1 MRSNTLAIA
10 KREFRGYFNSPVA
23 YVVICGVLLL
33 VGFLFFFFRPFFV
46 VGKATCRELFT
57 FIGMTFLFFAPA
69 VTMRLLAEERKSG
82 TIEILITMPVRDWE
96 VIIGKFLAA
105 LGLLVVLLLLTLP
118 FPITISKLGDLD
130 WGPVIGGYAGLFLEG
145 AAFLSIGL
153 LASSLT
159 EHQIVAFFGSLLT
172 GLAFYMMD
180 WSLPFLPS
188 TVASLVEYLS
198 FGYHFEGI
206 ARGVIDSRDVVYFL
220 SVTAVALG
228 LSFRQL
234 ESRKWK

>member
-1 MRSNTLAIA
+1 MASNTLAIA

-96 VIIGKFLAA
+96 VIVGKFLAA
-105 LGLLVVLLLLTLP
+105 LGLLVVLLILTLP
-118 FPITISKLGDLD
+118 FPITISQLGDLD
-130 WGPVIGGYAGLFLEG
+130 WGPVMGGYAGLFLEG
-145 AAFLSIGL
+145 AAFLAIGM

-159 EHQIVAFFGSLLT
+159 EHQIVAFFSALLT
-172 GLAFYMMD
+172 GLALYMMD
-180 WSLPFLPS
+180 WSLPFLPAG
-188 TVASLVEYLS
+188 VASIVEYLS

-206 ARGVIDSRDVVYFL
+206 ARGVIDTRDVVYFL
-220 SVTAVALG
+220 SVTALALG
-228 LSFRQL
+228 LTFRQL

>member
-1 MRSNTLAIA
+1 MASNTLVIA

-57 FIGMTFLFFAPA
+57 FIGMTLLFFAPA

-82 TIEILITMPVRDWE
+82 TIEVLITMPVRDWE
-96 VIIGKFLAA
+96 VIVGKFLAA
-105 LGLLVVLLLLTLP
+105 LGLLVVLLVLTFP
-118 FPITISKLGDLD
+118 VPITISQIGDLD
-130 WGPVIGGYAGLFLEG
+130 WGPVIGGYVGLLLEG
-145 AAFLSIGL
+145 AALLSLGV

-159 EHQIVAFFGSLLT
+159 EHQIVAFFGSLLL
-172 GLAFYMMD
+172 GLSFYMLD

-188 TVASLVEYLS
+188 SVASLVEYLS
-198 FGYHFEGI
+198 FGYHFDGI
-206 ARGVIDSRDVVYFL
+206 ARGVIDSRDVIYFL

>member
-1 MRSNTLAIA
+1 MASNTLVIA

-46 VGKATCRELFT
+46 VGKASCRELFT

-105 LGLLVVLLLLTLP
+105 LGLLVVLLVLTLP
-118 FPITISKLGDLD
+118 FPITVSQLGDLD

-145 AAFLSIGL
+145 AAFLAIGL
-153 LASSLT
+153 LASSMT
-159 EHQIVAFFGSLLT
+159 EHQIVAFFSALLA
-172 GLAFYMMD
+172 GLALYMLD

-188 TVASLVEYLS
+188 GISSIVEYLS

>member
-1 MRSNTLAIA
+1 MGSNTLAIA

-46 VGKATCRELFT
+46 VGKASCRELFT

-69 VTMRLLAEERKSG
+69 VTMRLLAEERKTG
-82 TIEILITMPVRDWE
+82 TLEILITMPVRDAE
-96 VIIGKFLAA
+96 VILGKFLAA
-105 LGLLVVLLLLTLP
+105 VGLLCVMLLLTLP
-118 FPITISKLGDLD
+118 FPITIAQLGDLD
-130 WGPVIGGYAGLFLEG
+130 MGPVLGGYAGLLLEG
-145 AAFLSIGL
+145 SAFLALGM

-159 EHQIVAFFGSLLT
+159 EHQIVAFFLALLM
-172 GLAFYMMD
+172 GLVFFMLD
-180 WSLPFLPS
+180 WALPYLPGGMTS
-188 TVASLVEYLS
+188 VVEYLS

-206 ARGVIDSRDVVYFL
+206 TRGVIDSRDVVYFL
-220 SVTAVALG
+220 SVIAVALA